1 MLKLLFK
8 FRLMQRLILPLLLL
22 MSAFVYAQQIKPV
35 TSAEWQESYKQQQQL
50 AEQSILKNYPV
61 RNIGPSNQGGRITD
75 IDVNAQNPKEFY
87 VSYASGGLFR
97 TRNNGISFEPIF
109 DEQGALGI
117 GDFSLAPSNPNI
129 IYVGTGENNSS
140 RSSYAGNGVHK
151 STDAGKTWQHLGL
164 VNTQHIGKVIVHP
177 QNPDVLWVAAA
188 GALYSNNEDRG
199 VFKSTDGG
207 NSWKKTLYINDSTG
221 VIDLVINP
229 QNPNQLWASSWE
241 RTRKANDFKGS
252 GPGSGIFRSDNGG
265 ETWMKMMDGFPQGQ
279 QVGRIGLAVADNK
292 PNIVYAFLDN
302 QGEVQVQGVS
312 ARSSDVLTPSD
323 FAEMSKDDFL
333 KLDNKKLEAFLRRG
347 FPAKYTAE
355 LVKKD
360 VRNGKYEPKALSVYF
375 GDANAALFNSKIIGA
390 ELYRSDDSGAT
401 WKRMNSYDLDG
412 IYFTYGYYFG
422 EVRVSPA
429 DENKVY
435 IFGVPLLKSNDGG
448 VTFHRLDTAGNVHV
462 DHQAMWINPKDPDH
476 IILGNDGG
484 LYISYDEGA
493 LWSHINNM
501 AVGQFY
507 TVNVDMET
515 PYNVYGGLQD
525 NGVLTGSSRASGF
538 RGEYRDWETIMGGD
552 GMYVAPDP
560 RNSKLVYT
568 GFQFGNYF
576 RINRANNQRVRI
588 TPSHDIGE
596 PVLRWNWR
604 TPLILSSHN
613 PDIVY
618 MAAQRVY
625 RSMNKGDNWEAIS
638 PDLTKDKPQ
647 GNVPFST
654 ISTLAESQ
662 LKFGLIYAGSDDGN
676 LYVTKNAGGSWDR
689 IDNGLP
695 QYRWISSVFSST
707 HDEATVFVSL
717 KGYRFDEFKTYLF
730 MSKDYGKTW
739 TSVKG
744 NLPESVA
751 NVIVQ
756 DPVNAS
762 ILYCGLD
769 MGTFTSLDGGTSWHL
784 FNKALNVASYDMLVH
799 PRDHELVIGTHG
811 RSVFIADVKPLHALA
826 SAGINKGVIAYKS
839 EPIRY
844 NERWGQKTYGWT
856 TAFEPSVSFSYYV
869 GQPVENIVIEIYD
882 DKSSLVRKLNVAGN
896 SGFNNFNWDVKVT
909 QAQPVAAKKGKGA
922 PASSTELKY
931 ADRGKYK
938 IKFVNGA
945 ESAEVEFEI
954 K

>member
-1 MLKLLFK
+1 MKQLIITYLFV
-8 FRLMQRLILPLLLL
+8 L
-22 MSAFVYAQQIKPV
+22 SALVQAQQIKPI
-35 TSAEWQESYKQQQQL
+35 TESELQESYRQRDQL
-50 AEQSILKNYPV
+50 AVQSLLKNYPV
-61 RNIGPSNQGGRITD
+61 RNIGPSVQGGRITD
-75 IDVNAQNPKEFY
+75 IDVNLQNPKEFY
-87 VSYASGGLFR
+87 VAYASGGIFR

-117 GDFSLAPSNPNI
+117 GDFALAPSNPNI
-129 IYVGTGENNSS
+129 MYVGTGENNSS
-140 RSSYAGNGVHK
+140 RSSYAGNGVYK
-151 STDAGKTWQHLGL
+151 TMDGGKTWQHLGL

-177 QNPDVLWVAAA
+177 QNPDVVWVASI
-188 GALYSNNEDRG
+188 GALYSNNIDRG
-199 VFKSTDGG
+199 VYKSNDGG
-207 NSWKKTLYINDSTG
+207 KTWKKTLYINDSTG

-252 GPGSGIFRSDNGG
+252 GPGSAIYRSDNGG
-265 ETWMKMMDGFPQGQ
+265 ESWFKVVDGFPQGP
-279 QVGRIGLAVADNK
+279 QVGRIGLAVAENK

-302 QGEVQVQGVS
+302 QAEVPVQASTTAS
-312 ARSSDVLTPSD
+312 ADVLTAAN
-323 FAEMSKDDFL
+323 FSKMTKEDFL
-333 KLDNKKLEAFLRRG
+333 KLDNKKLDAFLRSG

-355 LVKKD
+355 SVKKD
-360 VRNGKYEPKALSVYF
+360 VRNGKYEPAALSVYF
-375 GDANAALFNSKIIGA
+375 GDANAALFNSKIVGA
-390 ELYRSDDSGAT
+390 ELYRSDDSGTT
-401 WKRMNSYDLDG
+401 WKKMNSYDLDG

-448 VTFHRLDTAGNVHV
+448 VTFHRIDTVGNVHV
-462 DHQAMWINPKDPDH
+462 DHQALWINPKDPEH

-493 LWSHINNM
+493 IWSHINNM
-501 AVGQFY
+501 PVGQFY

-525 NGVLTGSSRASGF
+525 NGVLTGPSRAAGF
-538 RGEYRDWETIMGGD
+538 RGATRDWEAIMGGD

-576 RINRANNQRVRI
+576 RINRANNQRARI

-654 ISTLAESQ
+654 ISTLAESN

-676 LYVTKNAGGSWDR
+676 LCVTKNAGGSWER
-689 IDNGLP
+689 IDVGLP
-695 QYRWISSVFSST
+695 QDRWISSVFPSP
-707 HDEATVFVSL
+707 HEEATVFVSL
-717 KGYRFDEFKTYLF
+717 NGYRYDEFKTYLF

-756 DPVNAS
+756 DPVNPS

-769 MGTFTSLDGGTSWHL
+769 MGTFTSLDGGTTWHL
-784 FNKALNVASYDMLVH
+784 FNQALNVASYDMLVH

-811 RSVFIADVKPLHALA
+811 RSIFVADVKPLHAV
-826 SAGINKGVIAYKS
+826 SKAGINKGVLAFKP
-839 EPIRY
+839 EAIRF
-844 NERWGQKTYGWT
+844 NERWGQQTYGWSP
-856 TAFEPSVSFSYYV
+856 AFEPTVALHYYV
-869 GQPVENIVIEIYD
+869 GKQADNISIEIYD
-882 DKSSLVRKLNVAGN
+882 DKNVMVRKLTTSGN
-896 SGFNNFNWDVKVT
+896 AGFNRVNWDVKIS
-909 QAQPVAAKKGKGA
+909 APAPAASAKKGKGTTT
-922 PASSTELKY
+922 PATELKY
-931 ADRGKYK
+931 AGKGKYK
-938 IKFVNGA
+938 IKFINGA
-945 ESAEVEFEI
+945 ESAETEI
-954 K
+954 EIR